1 MANEPSSAAQRG
13 QPEPLPFPEI
23 PGYRIED
30 VIGRGSTGVVYRAVQ
45 LAVDRPVAL
54 KVLHAELAG
63 RLRAVRRL
71 QREARTTARL
81 AHPNIVSAIDMG
93 QVGPLWWYAMELI
106 DGPSLAERLREGG
119 RLGER
124 EALRLFIPLC
134 EALVHVHEQ
143 GVVHRDIKP
152 GNILI
157 DRGGR
162 ARLVDLGLAF
172 AEDDPSLTRHGGT
185 LGTPH
190 YVSPEQARDPQAAD
204 VRSDIWSL
212 GASLFH
218 AVCGRPPFAGES
230 VAEILSGVLYAPV
243 PDPGE
248 LAPRLSR
255 NLQLVLRKC
264 LSRDPQRRYP
274 SPRELLEDLERIRE
288 RGKVSVRRSALEP
301 VSRSRDPRRRALVA
315 AAAVLAAGGLVWL
328 AWARPWREGGE
339 EPAEALAVGERWEEL
354 EAIRDTG
361 ARGDIFAATALT
373 QLARLEPAVPPRHR
387 ARYEEVHTELRRRW
401 YDAVARLRGSLRPE
415 FERRLME
422 ERDFVATSK
431 LVGNELVL
439 RVRTELNPDG
449 EQMRYV
455 LASLGAEEMQRRYDA
470 ELAEALATLRRLVE
484 EHHQSVVLPRIE
496 NSKKRNAWRTA
507 RAELSR
513 PVEGLIEEASIRT
526 AGILPERLQEV
537 LAEERARLDLRIQ
550 QLAQDWRDFDLQLE
564 RFVLDQAVLVETA
577 LERRRPGAAPADLDE
592 AVQRRLAE
600 YRLVPEEMLN
610 ELGDRWRETLER
622 RRAELGELESRLLV
636 EDARQRYDELS
647 DELAGLWRERHYGEI
662 RAAWDQ
668 ALQQEWLAPVR
679 ERMRV
684 RRQEA
689 DILEGL
695 LVRAAEAVRR
705 LDGQTTSI
713 LVGSIELRGKIDA
726 GPDPL
731 RQGFVFQTHV
741 STPRPAAESQVLA
754 LRSIETRQGS
764 RATVLGTDAVEKLAG
779 IGVQPM
785 EPMERL
791 LRALFRYR
799 ERDIA
804 GAMRMLPLGPLPDEE
819 LTPLALD
826 LQARLRQSE
835 ALQEEEQKER
845 ARRAEAQLNL
855 VFREGYAHDGDREAT
870 LRRIEQLLGEFG
882 DVERVRASRQDLL
895 DLRDRLSTPQRSTSK
910 SDLEELFGGTVEM
923 LPSKGVS
930 LAFEFD
936 ASSKGAWDRNTWVA
950 SGNGWSAAN
959 VSSREQLLDDRLWPR
974 LVLRSPIDLDAA
986 MHVELLIEQMHEGGP
1001 PRLLAISVAGVH
1013 AFFKSPEAAQSEG
1026 RFLIGSGGPA
1036 DFEQHLDRVLE
1047 GRGERFEG
1055 LVKGA
1060 EHRIRIEL
1068 SQGRGKCRVFLD
1080 DRKVGEAASPRP
1092 EGKPGTASIAVRSLE
1107 PVRLLAARI
1116 EARYR

>member
-1 MANEPSSAAQRG
+1 MANDPSSAAQRG
-13 QPEPLPFPEI
+13 QPMPLPFPEI

-93 QVGPLWWYAMELI
+93 QVGPLWWYAMELV

-119 RLGER
+119 RLSER

-134 EALVHVHEQ
+134 EALVHVHVQ

-157 DRGGR
+157 DQSGR

-190 YVSPEQARDPQAAD
+190 YVSPEQARDPQSAD

-264 LSRDPQRRYP
+264 LSRDPARRYQ

-301 VSRSRDPRRRALVA
+301 VSRRRDPRRRVLVA
-315 AAAVLAAGGLVWL
+315 AAGVLAAGGLLWL
-328 AWARPWREGGE
+328 AWARPWRAGGE
-339 EPAEALAVGERWEEL
+339 EPAETLAVGERWEEL

-361 ARGDIFAATALT
+361 ARGDILAATALT

-387 ARYEEVHTELRRRW
+387 ARYEEVRTELKRHW
-401 YDAVARLRGSLRPE
+401 YDAVARLRGNLRPE

-422 ERDFVATSK
+422 ERDFVAASK
-431 LVGNELVL
+431 LVGSELVL

-470 ELAEALATLRRLVE
+470 ELARAMATLRRLME
-484 EHHQSVVLPRIE
+484 EHHHNVVLPRIE
-496 NSKKRNAWRTA
+496 NSKKRNAWRSA

-513 PVEGLIEEASIRT
+513 PVEELIEEARIRT
-526 AGILPERLQEV
+526 AGIPPERLQDV
-537 LAEERARLDLRIQ
+537 LAEERARLDQRLQ

-564 RFVLDQAVLVETA
+564 RFVLDQAALVETA
-577 LERRRPGAAPADLDE
+577 LQRRRPGAAPADLDE
-592 AVQRRLAE
+592 ALQRRLAE
-600 YRLVPEEMLN
+600 YRLVPEETLN

-622 RRAELGELESRLLV
+622 RRRELGELESRLLV
-636 EDARQRYDELS
+636 EDARQRYDELT
-647 DELAGLWRERHYGEI
+647 DQLAGLWRERRYGEI

-689 DILEGL
+689 DLLEGL
-695 LVRAAEAVRR
+695 LVRAAEAVRK

-713 LVGSIELRGKIDA
+713 LVGSIELRGRIDS

-731 RQGFVFQTHV
+731 RQGFVFHPSV
-741 STPRPAAESQVLA
+741 STPRASAELLA
-754 LRSIETRQGS
+754 LRAIETPQGS

-779 IGVQPM
+779 IGVQPK
-785 EPMERL
+785 EPMERF

-799 ERDIA
+799 ERDGA
-804 GAMRMLPLGPLPDEE
+804 GAAKMLPLVPLSDES

-826 LQARLRQSE
+826 LTARLRQSE

-895 DLRDRLSTPQRSTSK
+895 DLRDRLSTPQKSTTRE
-910 SDLEELFGGTVEM
+910 DLQELFGGTVEM
-923 LPSKGVS
+923 LPFKGVR
-930 LAFEFD
+930 LAFDFD
-936 ASSKGAWDRNTWVA
+936 ASFQGAWERNAWAA
-950 SGNGWSAAN
+950 SGNGWAAAG
-959 VSSREQLLDDRLWPR
+959 VSSREQMLDDRLWPR

-986 MHVELLIEQMHEGGP
+986 MHVELEVEQMHESGP

-1013 AFFKSPEAAQSEG
+1013 AFFKSPDAAQSEG
-1026 RFLIGSGGPA
+1026 RILIGSGGPE
-1036 DFEQHLDRVLE
+1036 DFQQLLDRVLD
-1047 GRGERFEG
+1047 GRGDRFEG

-1060 EHRIRIEL
+1060 EHKIRIEL
-1068 SQGRGKCRVFLD
+1068 SQGRGKCRVLLD
-1080 DRKVGEAASPRP
+1080 DRKVGEAAYPRP

-1107 PVRLLAARI
+1107 PVRLLSARI